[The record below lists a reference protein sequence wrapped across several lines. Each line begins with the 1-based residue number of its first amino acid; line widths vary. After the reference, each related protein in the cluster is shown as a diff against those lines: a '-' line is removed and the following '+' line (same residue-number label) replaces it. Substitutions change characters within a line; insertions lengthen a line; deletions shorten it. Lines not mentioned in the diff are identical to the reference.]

1 MSLYDKVYKTPR
13 EPYRRIFS
21 KAFNTSLVIH
31 NQFNVIHNAMSAFLK
46 HSSSWP
52 CDFFFDTYLLP
63 SSCFCKMNFSPHQ
76 TTYQSSFH
84 NPKDFSC
91 LFFFSCYSWISPW
104 CLNHIHIYMN
114 IETWLIILP
123 SSEILS
129 TCGSEIIMF
138 NTF

>member
-63 SSCFCKMNFSPHQ
+63 SSCFCKMNFSHQ

-91 LFFFSCYSWISPW
+91 LFFFFSLLLLDFSLVFKSYSYLYEHRNLANNFTLFWDFIHLWIW
-104 CLNHIHIYMN
+104 NYN
-114 IETWLIILP
+114 V
-123 SSEILS
+123 
-129 TCGSEIIMF
+129 
-138 NTF
+138 